1 MRVSRRIGIQLAV
14 FTVISLVAGTF
25 MAVGY
30 IRLPAMLGFGR
41 YTVTMELPR
50 SGGLYPSSNVTY
62 RGTKVG
68 KVESVHV
75 GEHGGVQAE
84 LSLESGID
92 IPSDL
97 KAEVHS
103 QSALGEQYVALLP
116 REGTAAPL
124 KDGDVIA
131 MKDTSV
137 PPAIDSLLD
146 GTNRGLLAIPHD
158 ALKTTVDESYVAFGG
173 LGPELSRLV
182 KGGSQIAIDARA
194 NLDSLTTL
202 IDQSAPVLDSQTETA
217 DSIQAWASH
226 LATITGQLRDNDA
239 AFAGVIDNGGPASDE
254 ARQLVDRLQPT
265 LPVILANLVTVGKI
279 ALDYQPA
286 IEQLLVLVP
295 QGVANI
301 QAGAVPDLHTK
312 QDYQG
317 GFLNFNLNL
326 NMPPPCTTGFLPA
339 QQRRTPVAIDAPD
352 RPAGALYC
360 RTPQDGPF
368 NVRGAKNLPCLTVP
382 GKRAP
387 FVWMCESNEQYVP
400 LNDGFNWKG
409 DPNATLSGQDVPQ
422 LGPGDPPRTARV
434 PEQGAP
440 AQPPAAPAPP
450 PPLAV
455 AEYDPATGSYVGPDG
470 KVYTQSDL
478 AQNAPTERT
487 WKDMLIPQTP

>member
-1 MRVSRRIGIQLAV
+1 MRVSRRIRIQLAV
-14 FTVISLVAGTF
+14 FTVIALVAGTF

-68 KVESVHV
+68 KVESVRL

-84 LSLESGID
+84 LSLKSGID

-97 KAEVHS
+97 TAEVHS

-137 PPAIDSLLD
+137 PPSIDSLLD
-146 GTNRGLLAIPHD
+146 GANRGLLAIPHD
-158 ALKTTVDESYVAFGG
+158 ALKTAVDESYVAIGG
-173 LGPELSRLV
+173 LGPELSRIV

-217 DSIQAWASH
+217 DSIQAWAAH

-239 AFAGVIDNGGPASDE
+239 AFAGVIDNGGPAADE
-254 ARQLVDRLQPT
+254 ARQLVDRLQPS

-286 IEQLLVLVP
+286 LEQLLVLIP

-301 QAGAVPDLHTK
+301 QAGAVAKSPHQAGL
-312 QDYQG
+312 QG
-317 GFLNFNLNL
+317 R
-326 NMPPPCTTGFLPA
+326 LPELQSEPQSA
-339 QQRRTPVAIDAPD
+339 STMHHRV
-352 RPAGALYC
+352 PAG
-360 RTPQDGPF
+360 
-368 NVRGAKNLPCLTVP
+368 
-382 GKRAP
+382 
-387 FVWMCESNEQYVP
+387 
-400 LNDGFNWKG
+400 
-409 DPNATLSGQDVPQ
+409 
-422 LGPGDPPRTARV
+422 
-434 PEQGAP
+434 
-440 AQPPAAPAPP
+440 PAAPHSGGDRRTGPSSRR
-450 PPLAV
+450 PLLPNPAGRTIQRPRRQEPAV
-455 AEYDPATGSYVGPDG
+455 PD
-470 KVYTQSDL
+470 SS
-478 AQNAPTERT
+478 R
-487 WKDMLIPQTP
+487 